1 MQDSEHRQLATAI
14 LPLMLDA
21 GAVIMSYFR
30 GVTAVETKADDSPV
44 TAADRE
50 AEELIAAGLAQL
62 MPDIPVIGEEA
73 ASLGNLPAAAAR
85 FFLVDPLD
93 GTRDFIAGRKDF
105 TVNIALVEDQ
115 TPVFG
120 AVYQP
125 ATGRFFSTVTNSH
138 VIEANVAPGSA
149 VASIEAL
156 DGQPIHTR
164 QPDPDDLVV
173 AVSHSHHTGA
183 LDDCLRRLG
192 IRRRVSVGSSL
203 KFCLVARG
211 EADVYPR
218 QISISEW
225 DTAAG
230 HAIVAAAGGAVV
242 ALDGSPLKYGNAAGN
257 YRIAPF
263 VAWGAPEL
271 AGQIFLCLTPRPEG
285 LINLWKCGQPFG
297 FGHV

>member
-1 MQDSEHRQLATAI
+1 MQDSEHRQLAAGV
-14 LPLMLDA
+14 LPIVLSA
-21 GAVIMSYFR
+21 GAVVMSYFQSS
-30 GVTAVETKADDSPV
+30 TAVETKADASPV

-50 AEELIAAGLAQL
+50 AEELIAAGLARLQ
-62 MPDIPVIGEEA
+62 PDIPVIGEEA
-73 ASLGNLPAAAAR
+73 ASLGKLPKAASR

-93 GTRDFIAGRKDF
+93 GTRDFIAGRKEF
-105 TVNIALVEDQ
+105 TVNVALVEDRE
-115 TPVFG
+115 PVFG
-120 AVYQP
+120 VVYQP
-125 ATGRFFSTVTNSH
+125 ATSRFFTTITDH
-138 VIEANVAPGSA
+138 HALEATVAPGSGID
-149 VASIEAL
+149 SLDAL
-156 DGQPIHTR
+156 GGERIRTR
-164 QPDPDDLVV
+164 SPDPDDLVV

-183 LDDCLRRLG
+183 LDDRLSQLG

-230 HAIVAAAGGAVV
+230 HAIVTAAGGAVLT
-242 ALDGSPLKYGNAAGN
+242 LDGAPLTYGNADCG

-271 AGQIFLCLTPRPEG
+271 AAKYSFA
-285 LINLWKCGQPFG
+285 
-297 FGHV
+297 